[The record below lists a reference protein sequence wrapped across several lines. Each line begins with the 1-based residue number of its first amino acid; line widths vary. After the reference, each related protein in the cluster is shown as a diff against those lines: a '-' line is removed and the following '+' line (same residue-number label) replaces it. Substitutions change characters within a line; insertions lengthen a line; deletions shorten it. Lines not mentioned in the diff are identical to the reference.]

1 MQIQIWNVLSG
12 EREVTGEAVQGSI
25 LGVMDH
31 NAVLK
36 TVDNSFELKKLKYG
50 DDMTTE
56 ERIGLE
62 S

>member
-25 LGVMDH
+25 LGAMDH
-31 NAVLK
+31 NTVLK
-36 TVDNSFELKKLKYG
+36 TVENSFELKKLKYG